1 VEGVF
6 WVTLPLA
13 RRGVLAGVVL
23 GFARALGEFGATMV
37 VAGNIPGRTT
47 TLPLAIYTNIILGDN
62 DAALQLIAISFALAL
77 GAVFLGSGWRGRCR
91 NCRGREEKCGR
102 NRVVR

>member
-1 VEGVF
+1 
-6 WVTLPLA
+6 
-13 RRGVLAGVVL
+13 
-23 GFARALGEFGATMV
+23 MV

-77 GAVFLGSGWRGRCR
+77 GAVFLGERLARPLPELPR
-91 NCRGREEKCGR
+91 A
-102 NRVVR
+102 